1 MLPKQLTYY
10 ALQGIPQ
17 IRAGDLL
24 PEIILRLLQIMGSF
38 CKTEIFWSSLKKLFQ
53 NQKAGW

>member
-1 MLPKQLTYY
+1 MTLPKQLTYF

-24 PEIILRLLQIMGSF
+24 SEIIFAAIAENGLFLQDGDI
-38 CKTEIFWSSLKKLFQ
+38 LVLAQ
-53 NQKAGW
+53 